1 MEFIQVFNDIL
12 TSMRP
17 QQWYKNLILFVS
29 IIFSLN
35 ILNVEMWST
44 VIFACIIFCMLSGS
58 EYIINDV
65 IDIESDRK
73 HPVKCKRPLASGK
86 LKKTHALVFAAILI
100 ISVVAGSYFIN
111 IPFLIISI
119 SYLMLILFYSLILKH
134 LIIVDVLV
142 ISLGFVMRAVA
153 GGIAI
158 NVRISPWLI
167 VCTFLLALFLAL
179 GKRRHELNL
188 LGIQAEDH
196 RKNLAEYSN
205 EMLDQMLSITTGALI
220 MSYSLYT
227 FFVENY
233 FMMLTIPVIIYGLF
247 RYLFLVHT
255 RNYGGEPEML
265 FKDKGMQIS
274 MILWGILAI
283 GALYMDMVVRI
294 VELV

>member
-1 MEFIQVFNDIL
+1 MFNEIII
-12 TSMRP
+12 SMRP

-35 ILNVEMWST
+35 ILNVDMWFT
-44 VIFACIIFCMLSGS
+44 VIFAFILFCMLSGS

-73 HPVKCKRPLASGK
+73 HPVNYKRPLASGK

-100 ISVVAGSYFIN
+100 IGVVAGSFLIN

-119 SYLMLILFYSLILKH
+119 SYLMLILFYSLILKN
-134 LIIVDVLV
+134 LIIVDLLV
-142 ISLGFVMRAVA
+142 ISIGFVMRAVA

-158 NVRISPWLI
+158 NVSISPWLI

-188 LGIQAEDH
+188 LGNKAGDH
-196 RKNLAEYSN
+196 RTNLAEYSN
-205 EMLDQMLSITTGALI
+205 EMLDQMISITTGALI
-220 MSYSLYT
+220 ISYSLYT

-247 RYLFLVHT
+247 RYLFLVHS
-255 RNYGGEPEML
+255 RNFGGEPEML
-265 FKDKGMQIS
+265 FKDKGMLIS
-274 MILWGILAI
+274 MILWGILVVLV
-283 GALYMDMVVRI
+283 LYFRV
-294 VELV
+294 

>member
-1 MEFIQVFNDIL
+1 MFNEIII
-12 TSMRP
+12 SMRP

-35 ILNVEMWST
+35 ILNVDMWFT
-44 VIFACIIFCMLSGS
+44 VIYAFILFCMLSGS

-73 HPVKCKRPLASGK
+73 HPVKYKRPLASGK

-100 ISVVAGSYFIN
+100 IGVVAGSYLVN

-119 SYLMLILFYSLILKH
+119 SYLILILFYSLILKH
-134 LIIVDVLV
+134 LIIVDLLV
-142 ISLGFVMRAVA
+142 ISIGFVMRAVA

-167 VCTFLLALFLAL
+167 VCTFFLALFLAL

-188 LGIQAEDH
+188 LGNKAGDH

-205 EMLDQMLSITTGALI
+205 EMLDQMINITTGALI
-220 MSYSLYT
+220 ISYSLYT

-233 FMMLTIPVIIYGLF
+233 YMMLTIPVIIYGLF
-247 RYLFLVHT
+247 RYLFLVHS

-265 FKDKGMQIS
+265 FKDKGMVFC
-274 MILWGILAI
+274 MLLWIILAV
-283 GALYMDMVVRI
+283 GVLYIDKVIRI
-294 VELV
+294 

>member
-1 MEFIQVFNDIL
+1 MWFTVIYAF
-12 TSMRP
+12 
-17 QQWYKNLILFVS
+17 ILF
-29 IIFSLN
+29 
-35 ILNVEMWST
+35 
-44 VIFACIIFCMLSGS
+44 CILSGS

-73 HPVKCKRPLASGK
+73 HPVKYKRPLASGK

-100 ISVVAGSYFIN
+100 IGVVAGSYLVN

-119 SYLMLILFYSLILKH
+119 SYLILILFYSLILKH
-134 LIIVDVLV
+134 LIIVDLLV
-142 ISLGFVMRAVA
+142 ISIGFVMRAVA

-167 VCTFLLALFLAL
+167 VCTFFLALFLAL

-188 LGIQAEDH
+188 LGNKAGDH

-205 EMLDQMLSITTGALI
+205 EMLDQMINITTGALI
-220 MSYSLYT
+220 ISYSLYT

-233 FMMLTIPVIIYGLF
+233 YMMLTIPVIIYGLF
-247 RYLFLVHT
+247 RYLFLVHS

-265 FKDKGMQIS
+265 FKDKGMVFC
-274 MILWGILAI
+274 MLLWIILAV
-283 GALYMDMVVRI
+283 GVLYIDKVIRI
-294 VELV
+294 

>member
-1 MEFIQVFNDIL
+1 MFNEIII
-12 TSMRP
+12 SMRP

-35 ILNVEMWST
+35 ILNVDMWFT
-44 VIFACIIFCMLSGS
+44 VIYAFILFCMLSGS

-73 HPVKCKRPLASGK
+73 HPVKYKRPLASGK

-100 ISVVAGSYFIN
+100 IGVVAGSYLVN

-119 SYLMLILFYSLILKH
+119 SYLILILFYSLILKH
-134 LIIVDVLV
+134 LIIVDLLV
-142 ISLGFVMRAVA
+142 ISIGFVMRAVA

-158 NVRISPWLI
+158 NVSISPWLI

-188 LGIQAEDH
+188 LGNKAGDH

-205 EMLDQMLSITTGALI
+205 EMLDQMINITTGALI
-220 MSYSLYT
+220 ISYSLYT

-233 FMMLTIPVIIYGLF
+233 YMMLTIPVIIYGLF
-247 RYLFLVHT
+247 RYLFLVHS

-265 FKDKGMQIS
+265 FKDKGMVFC
-274 MILWGILAI
+274 MLLWIILAV
-283 GALYMDMVVRI
+283 GVLYIDKVIRI
-294 VELV
+294 

>member
-1 MEFIQVFNDIL
+1 MFNEIII
-12 TSMRP
+12 SMRP

-35 ILNVEMWST
+35 ILNVDMWFT
-44 VIFACIIFCMLSGS
+44 VIFAFILFCMLSGS

-73 HPVKCKRPLASGK
+73 HPVKYKRPLASGK

-100 ISVVAGSYFIN
+100 IGVVAGSYLVN

-119 SYLMLILFYSLILKH
+119 SYLMLILFYSLILKN
-134 LIIVDVLV
+134 LIIVDLLV
-142 ISLGFVMRAVA
+142 ISIGFVMRAVA

-167 VCTFLLALFLAL
+167 VCTFFLALFLAL

-188 LGIQAEDH
+188 LGNKAGDH

-205 EMLDQMLSITTGALI
+205 EMLDQMINITTGALI
-220 MSYSLYT
+220 ISYSLYT

-233 FMMLTIPVIIYGLF
+233 YMMLTIPVIIYGLF
-247 RYLFLVHT
+247 RYLFLVHS

-265 FKDKGMQIS
+265 FKDKGMVFC
-274 MILWGILAI
+274 MLLWIILAV
-283 GALYMDMVVRI
+283 GVLYIDKVIRI
-294 VELV
+294 

>member
-1 MEFIQVFNDIL
+1 MLTELI

-44 VIFACIIFCMLSGS
+44 IIFAFILFCMLSGS
-58 EYIINDV
+58 EYLINDI
-65 IDIESDRK
+65 IDLESDRK

-86 LKKTHALVFAAILI
+86 LKITTALVFVALLI
-100 ISVVAGSYFIN
+100 VGVMAGSYLIN
-111 IPFLIISI
+111 IPFLIISM
-119 SYLMLILFYSLILKH
+119 SYLLLILFYSLILKH
-134 LIIVDVLV
+134 LIIVDLLV
-142 ISLGFVMRAVA
+142 ISIGFVMRAVA

-188 LGIQAEDH
+188 LGNNAGDH

-205 EMLDQMLSITTGALI
+205 EMLDQMLSITTGSLI
-220 MSYSLYT
+220 ISYSLYT

-247 RYLFLVHT
+247 RYLFLVHS
-255 RNYGGEPEML
+255 RNFGGEPEML
-265 FKDKGMQIS
+265 FKDKGMLICLGLWS
-274 MILWGILAI
+274 FIVVSVLYAANMVMKILGR
-283 GALYMDMVVRI
+283 G
-294 VELV
+294 

>member
-1 MEFIQVFNDIL
+1 MLREIIY
-12 TSMRP
+12 SMRP
-17 QQWYKNLILFVS
+17 KQWYKNLILFVS

-35 ILNVEMWST
+35 ILNVDMWFT
-44 VIFACIIFCMLSGS
+44 VIFAFILFCMLSGS

-73 HPVKCKRPLASGK
+73 HPVNYKRPLASGK

-100 ISVVAGSYFIN
+100 IGVVAGSYLVN

-119 SYLMLILFYSLILKH
+119 SYLMLILFYSLILKN
-134 LIIVDVLV
+134 LIIVDLLV
-142 ISLGFVMRAVA
+142 ISIGFVMRAVA

-158 NVRISPWLI
+158 NVSISPWLI

-188 LGIQAEDH
+188 LGNKAGDH
-196 RKNLAEYSN
+196 RTNLAEYSN
-205 EMLDQMLSITTGALI
+205 EMLDQMISITTGALI
-220 MSYSLYT
+220 ISYSLYT

-247 RYLFLVHT
+247 RYLFLVHS
-255 RNYGGEPEML
+255 RNFGGEPEML
-265 FKDKGMQIS
+265 FKDKGMLIS
-274 MILWGILAI
+274 MILWGILVVLV
-283 GALYMDMVVRI
+283 LYFRV
-294 VELV
+294 

>member
-1 MEFIQVFNDIL
+1 MFNEIII
-12 TSMRP
+12 SMRP

-35 ILNVEMWST
+35 ILNVDMWFT
-44 VIFACIIFCMLSGS
+44 VIFAFILFCMLSGS

-73 HPVKCKRPLASGK
+73 HPVNYKRPLASGK

-100 ISVVAGSYFIN
+100 IGVVAGSYLVN

-119 SYLMLILFYSLILKH
+119 SYLILILFYSLILKH
-134 LIIVDVLV
+134 LIIVDLLV
-142 ISLGFVMRAVA
+142 ISIGFVMRAVA

-158 NVRISPWLI
+158 NVSISPWLI

-188 LGIQAEDH
+188 LGNKAGDH
-196 RKNLAEYSN
+196 RTNLAEYSN
-205 EMLDQMLSITTGALI
+205 EMLDQMISITTGALI
-220 MSYSLYT
+220 ISYSLYT

-247 RYLFLVHT
+247 RYLFLVHS
-255 RNYGGEPEML
+255 RNFGGEPEML
-265 FKDKGMQIS
+265 FKDKGMLIS
-274 MILWGILAI
+274 MILWGILVVLV
-283 GALYMDMVVRI
+283 LYFRV
-294 VELV
+294 

>member
-1 MEFIQVFNDIL
+1 MFKGII

-17 QQWYKNLILFVS
+17 QQWYKNLILFAS

-35 ILNVEMWST
+35 ILNVEMWFT
-44 VIFACIIFCMLSGS
+44 IIFAFIIFSMLSGS
-58 EYIINDV
+58 EYIINDI

-86 LKKTHALVFAAILI
+86 LKRTYALVFAAILI
-100 ISVVAGSYFIN
+100 IGVVTGSYLIN

-119 SYLMLILFYSLILKH
+119 SYLLLILFYSLYLKH
-134 LIIVDVLV
+134 LIIVDLLV
-142 ISLGFVMRAVA
+142 ISIGFVMRAIA

-167 VCTFLLALFLAL
+167 VCTFLLALFLGL

-188 LGIQAEDH
+188 LGNNAGNH

-205 EMLDQMLSITTGALI
+205 EMLDQMISITTGALI
-220 MSYSLYT
+220 ISYSLYT

-247 RYLFLVHT
+247 RYLFLIHSK
-255 RNYGGEPEML
+255 NYGGEPEML
-265 FKDKGMQIS
+265 FKDKGMLICI
-274 MILWGILAI
+274 ILWGILAV
-283 GALYMDMVVRI
+283 GVLYIPKVI
-294 VELV
+294 NEFLGGF

>member
-1 MEFIQVFNDIL
+1 
-12 TSMRP
+12 MRP
-17 QQWYKNLILFVS
+17 QQWYKNLILFAS

-35 ILNVEMWST
+35 ILNVEMWFT
-44 VIFACIIFCMLSGS
+44 VIFAFIIFCMLSGS
-58 EYIINDV
+58 EYIINDI

-86 LKKTHALVFAAILI
+86 LKRTYTLVFAAMLI
-100 ISVVAGSYFIN
+100 IGAVTGSYLIN

-119 SYLMLILFYSLILKH
+119 SYLLLILFYSLYLKH
-134 LIIVDVLV
+134 LIIVDLLV
-142 ISLGFVMRAVA
+142 ISIGFVMRAIA

-188 LGIQAEDH
+188 LGNNAGNH

-205 EMLDQMLSITTGALI
+205 EMLDQMISITTGALI
-220 MSYSLYT
+220 ISYSLYT

-247 RYLFLVHT
+247 RYLFLIHSK
-255 RNYGGEPEML
+255 NYGGEPEML
-265 FKDKGMQIS
+265 FKDKGMLLC
-274 MILWGILAI
+274 MILWGILAV
-283 GALYMDMVVRI
+283 GVLYIPKVI
-294 VELV
+294 NEFLGGF

>member
-1 MEFIQVFNDIL
+1 MLREIIS
-12 TSMRP
+12 SMRP

-35 ILNVEMWST
+35 ILNVDMWFT
-44 VIFACIIFCMLSGS
+44 VIYAFILVCMISGS

-65 IDIESDRK
+65 IDRESDRK
-73 HPVKCKRPLASGK
+73 HPVKYKRPLASGK
-86 LKKTHALVFAAILI
+86 LKKTPALVFAAMLVIG
-100 ISVVAGSYFIN
+100 VVAGSYLVN
-111 IPFLIISI
+111 IPFLIISL

-134 LIIVDVLV
+134 VIIVDLLV
-142 ISLGFVMRAVA
+142 ISIGFVMRAVA

-167 VCTFLLALFLAL
+167 VCTFFLALFLAL

-188 LGIQAEDH
+188 LGNNAGDH

-205 EMLDQMLSITTGALI
+205 EMLDQMTSITTGALI
-220 MSYSLYT
+220 ISYSLYT

-247 RYLFLVHT
+247 RYLFLVHS

-265 FKDKGMQIS
+265 FKDKGMVFC
-274 MILWGILAI
+274 MLLWGILVI
-283 GALYMDMVVRI
+283 LILYF
-294 VELV
+294 

>member
-1 MEFIQVFNDIL
+1 MFNFNEIII
-12 TSMRP
+12 SMRP

-44 VIFACIIFCMLSGS
+44 VIFAFIIFCMLSGS

-65 IDIESDRK
+65 IDIESDRN

-100 ISVVAGSYFIN
+100 IGV
-111 IPFLIISI
+111 
-119 SYLMLILFYSLILKH
+119 
-134 LIIVDVLV
+134 
-142 ISLGFVMRAVA
+142 VA

-188 LGIQAEDH
+188 LGNNSGNH

-205 EMLDQMLSITTGALI
+205 EMLDQMISTTTGALI
-220 MSYSLYT
+220 ISYSLYT
-227 FFVENY
+227 FFVGC
-233 FMMLTIPVIIYGLF
+233 FGSCSTLQDSRCCGRIY
-247 RYLFLVHT
+247 RTFL
-255 RNYGGEPEML
+255 RC
-265 FKDKGMQIS
+265 
-274 MILWGILAI
+274 
-283 GALYMDMVVRI
+283 
-294 VELV
+294 

>member
-1 MEFIQVFNDIL
+1 MFNEIII
-12 TSMRP
+12 SMRP

-44 VIFACIIFCMLSGS
+44 VIFAFILFCMLSGS
-58 EYIINDV
+58 EYIINDI

-86 LKKTHALVFAAILI
+86 LKKTHALIFAAILI
-100 ISVVAGSYFIN
+100 IGVVAGSYLIN

-119 SYLMLILFYSLILKH
+119 SYLLLILLYSLYLKH
-134 LIIVDVLV
+134 LIIVDLLV
-142 ISLGFVMRAVA
+142 ISIGFVMRAVA

-188 LGIQAEDH
+188 LGNNAGNH

-205 EMLDQMLSITTGALI
+205 EMLDQMISITTGALI
-220 MSYSLYT
+220 ISYSLYT

-247 RYLFLVHT
+247 RYLFLVHS

-265 FKDKGMQIS
+265 FKDKGMLIC
-274 MILWGILAI
+274 MLLWGILAV
-283 GALYMDMVVRI
+283 GVLY
-294 VELV
+294 L

>member
-1 MEFIQVFNDIL
+1 MFNGII

-17 QQWYKNLILFVS
+17 QQWYKNLILFAS

-35 ILNVEMWST
+35 ILNVEMWFT
-44 VIFACIIFCMLSGS
+44 VIFAFIIFCMLSGS
-58 EYIINDV
+58 EYIINDI

-86 LKKTHALVFAAILI
+86 LKRTYTLVFAAMLI
-100 ISVVAGSYFIN
+100 IGAVTGSYLIN

-119 SYLMLILFYSLILKH
+119 SYLLLILFYSLYLKH
-134 LIIVDVLV
+134 LIIVDLLV
-142 ISLGFVMRAVA
+142 ISIGFVMRAIA

-188 LGIQAEDH
+188 LGNNAGNH

-205 EMLDQMLSITTGALI
+205 EMLDQMISITTGALI
-220 MSYSLYT
+220 ISYSLYT

-247 RYLFLVHT
+247 RYLFLIHSK
-255 RNYGGEPEML
+255 NYGGEPEML
-265 FKDKGMQIS
+265 FKDKGMLLC
-274 MILWGILAI
+274 MILWGILAV
-283 GALYMDMVVRI
+283 GVLYIPKVI
-294 VELV
+294 NEFLGGF